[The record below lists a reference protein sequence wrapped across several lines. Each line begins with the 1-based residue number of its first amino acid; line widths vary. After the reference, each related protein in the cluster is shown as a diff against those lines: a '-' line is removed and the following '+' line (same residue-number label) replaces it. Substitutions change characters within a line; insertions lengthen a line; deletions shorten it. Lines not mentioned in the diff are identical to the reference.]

1 MFVCKEWNMWLLQVH
16 LWLFVLAHLFSPL
29 TTWHLATGIKGFSE
43 KKLSQLGK
51 IPFSCKKKKK
61 VPGRVWR
68 RSQTNIKAKL
78 LCKRKCDALTLPF
91 PTFWRRR
98 EKSVKQTL
106 ITTTYREKGQLDK
119 MAMPVFLFF
128 LSFWGLN
135 WGPLHIGQVLNT
147 WALPLAPMSLDLKNL
162 NVYLPRLS
170 GKL

>member
-1 MFVCKEWNMWLLQVH
+1 
-16 LWLFVLAHLFSPL
+16 
-29 TTWHLATGIKGFSE
+29 
-43 KKLSQLGK
+43 
-51 IPFSCKKKKK
+51 
-61 VPGRVWR
+61 
-68 RSQTNIKAKL
+68 
-78 LCKRKCDALTLPF
+78 
-91 PTFWRRR
+91 
-98 EKSVKQTL
+98 
-106 ITTTYREKGQLDK
+106 

>member
-1 MFVCKEWNMWLLQVH
+1 
-16 LWLFVLAHLFSPL
+16 
-29 TTWHLATGIKGFSE
+29 
-43 KKLSQLGK
+43 
-51 IPFSCKKKKK
+51 
-61 VPGRVWR
+61 
-68 RSQTNIKAKL
+68 L

-135 WGPLHIGQVLNT
+135 
-147 WALPLAPMSLDLKNL
+147 
-162 NVYLPRLS
+162 
-170 GKL
+170 